1 MFCGREPFYIF
12 IKKVTKKITRKEE
25 RSMVTK
31 MKETEGKETEKT
43 VTEERS
49 KAEGNAQKGG
59 KGTLIAALAATLAA
73 TAVVI
78 LLVILAVIF
87 QPKPQSGDKSITV
100 TITDDNGVD
109 AVYEHNTDAEYLL
122 EAVREIEG
130 LELQGEEGE
139 YGFYINAVNG
149 ITADYS
155 IDQSYWAIYVNGEY
169 GSYGIESQ
177 PIADGDAFSIV
188 YERSA
193 Y

>member
-59 KGTLIAALAATLAA
+59 KGTLIAALAA